1 MFGCKCDPLGLISR
15 REEQGHLPWGFL
27 PGLEEAWI
35 LYLSWTQGPGERG
48 IGQSVEPGGMGEPRL
63 NARGQSS
70 QGSGTKEPG
79 GMAQSEAT
87 GGTRVVRTLMRT
99 GEEPTVFTKAGVSQ
113 HTFLHLFHTPEVTH
127 LPKFESFFTFLHV
140 APIHQH
146 IKIAVPSEYTQ
157 DPPRRGGAVNQG
169 SVKGGAGHEL
179 YTRVLVEAS

>member
-1 MFGCKCDPLGLISR
+1 MLSAKSTGEADKLVGPCPQLQPQQPCCPASQPLSLSGPEATGDHGRIQSPASGRRALFGCVNATLLVSSLAEKSR
-15 REEQGHLPWGFL
+15 DIYRGVPL

-48 IGQSVEPGGMGEPRL
+48 TGQSVEPGGMGEPRL

-99 GEEPTVFTKAGVSQ
+99 GREPTGVHKGWRFPAHIS
-113 HTFLHLFHTPEVTH
+113 T
-127 LPKFESFFTFLHV
+127 SFSH
-140 APIHQH
+140 AR
-146 IKIAVPSEYTQ
+146 K
-157 DPPRRGGAVNQG
+157 
-169 SVKGGAGHEL
+169 
-179 YTRVLVEAS
+179 